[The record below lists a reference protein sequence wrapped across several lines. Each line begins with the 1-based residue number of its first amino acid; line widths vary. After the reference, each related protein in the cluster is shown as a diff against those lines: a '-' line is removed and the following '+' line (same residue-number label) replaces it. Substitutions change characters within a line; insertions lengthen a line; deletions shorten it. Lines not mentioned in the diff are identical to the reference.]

1 MGRTRV
7 RGADHESLMRQVRQ
21 TSAGEACPKLV
32 LGEAAPGPFTVK
44 ENGVSYELSFEEG
57 YSVGL
62 FLDQRDNR
70 RRFLVD
76 HVSAGFPLFGPQSAG
91 REVLNTFA
99 YSCSFSVCAAL
110 GGGRVTSLD
119 LSKKYLEWGKRNF
132 VLNGLDPA
140 AHDFIHG
147 DVFDWL
153 RRMAKKQRRFDAVIL
168 DPPTFSQS
176 KASGV

>member
-32 LGEAAPGPFTVK
+32 LGEAAPGRFTVK

-62 FLDQRDNR
+62 FLDQRENR
-70 RRFLVD
+70 RRLRTG
-76 HVSAGFPLFGPQSAG
+76 HVAAGFPLCASKPGN

-99 YSCSFSVCAAL
+99 YTCSFSVCSAL
-110 GGGRVTSLD
+110 GGARV
-119 LSKKYLEWGKRNF
+119 
-132 VLNGLDPA
+132 
-140 AHDFIHG
+140 
-147 DVFDWL
+147 
-153 RRMAKKQRRFDAVIL
+153 
-168 DPPTFSQS
+168 
-176 KASGV
+176 